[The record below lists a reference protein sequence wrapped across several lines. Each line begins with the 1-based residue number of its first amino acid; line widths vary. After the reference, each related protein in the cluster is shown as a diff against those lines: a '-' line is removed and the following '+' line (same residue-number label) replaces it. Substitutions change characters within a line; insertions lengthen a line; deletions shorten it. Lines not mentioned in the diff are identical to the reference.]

1 MTLIYFII
9 ILSVTI
15 FVHELGHF
23 IFAKRA
29 KIHVYEFCI
38 GMGPRIIK
46 WTRKND
52 ETEYG
57 IRLFPIGG
65 FCSMAGES
73 VELDEKVPKEKLLQ
87 SKTWLQRFLTIAAG
101 VMFNFIFAIIILF
114 IVGLINGNPNNKP
127 IVAEVN
133 NASYAYVAGLQSGDL
148 ITKVNG
154 VKVNTTDRFMIEY
167 QIHYG
172 KDLNLTVI
180 RDSKEV
186 NINITPQ
193 ATNDNTYQYG
203 FSLNNDIEKGFFEAI
218 KYAFSKFAS
227 LISQMCI
234 TILYLF
240 TGKLSLSN
248 LSGPIGIYNIVGESA
263 KSGII
268 NLIYLTGYLSIN
280 VGVINLLPL
289 PAFDGGRLL
298 FLIIEKIIGRPI
310 NTKVENII
318 HSIGFILLMLLMIAI
333 TYNDII
339 RFIIK

>member
-23 IFAKRA
+23 IFAKKA

-38 GMGPRIIK
+38 GMGPRIFK
-46 WTRKND
+46 FSRKND

-65 FCSMAGES
+65 FCSMAGEN
-73 VELDEKVPKEKLLQ
+73 VEIDKDIPKEKLLQ
-87 SKTWLQRFLTIAAG
+87 SKTWLQRFWTIIAG

-127 IVAEVN
+127 IIGEIN
-133 NASYAYVAGLQSGDL
+133 SDSTSYMVGLKSGDL

-154 VKVNTTDRFMIEY
+154 VNVNTIDRFMIEY
-167 QIHYG
+167 QINYG
-172 KDLNLTVI
+172 KDLDLTIV
-180 RDSKEV
+180 RDSKEI
-186 NINITPQ
+186 NINISPKKI
-193 ATNDNTYQYG
+193 DDSTYQYG
-203 FSLNNDIEKGFFEAI
+203 FSLNNDTKKGFIEAI
-218 KYAFSKFAS
+218 KYSFSKFVS
-227 LISQMCI
+227 LINQMYV
-234 TILYLF
+234 TILYLI

-248 LSGPIGIYNIVGESA
+248 LSGPIGIYNIVEESA
-263 KSGII
+263 KSGIL

-298 FLIIEKIIGRPI
+298 FLIIEKIIGRPVDS
-310 NTKVENII
+310 KVENII
-318 HSIGFILLMLLMIAI
+318 HSIGFILLMILMIAI
-333 TYNDII
+333 TYNDIF

>member
-23 IFAKRA
+23 IFAKKA
-29 KIHVYEFCI
+29 GIHVYEFCI
-38 GMGPRIIK
+38 GMGPRIFK

-57 IRLFPIGG
+57 IRIFPIGG
-65 FCSMAGES
+65 FCAMAGED
-73 VELDEKVPKEKLLQ
+73 VEIDENVPVEKRLQ
-87 SKTWLQRFLTIAAG
+87 SKTWMQKFLTIVAG

-114 IVGLINGNPNNKP
+114 IIGLINGNPNNKP
-127 IVAEVN
+127 IVGDVSN
-133 NASYAYVAGLQSGDL
+133 NSYAAGLQSGDL
-148 ITKVNG
+148 IKEVNG
-154 VKVNTTDRFMIEY
+154 VKVNNTDRFMLEY

-186 NINITPQ
+186 EINITPEK
-193 ATNDNTYQYG
+193 TNDSFQYG
-203 FSLNNDIEKGFFEAI
+203 FSLNNEIEKGFFEAI
-218 KYAFSKFAS
+218 KYAFTKFLS
-227 LISQMCI
+227 LISQMYI
-234 TILYLF
+234 TILYLC

-248 LSGPIGIYNIVGESA
+248 LAGPIGIYNIVGESA
-263 KSGII
+263 KAGFV

-298 FLIIEKIIGRPI
+298 FLIIEKIIRKPI
-310 NTKVENII
+310 NPKVENII
-318 HSIGFILLMLLMIAI
+318 HSIGFFLLMILMIAI

>member
-9 ILSVTI
+9 VLSVTI

-23 IFAKRA
+23 IFAKKA
-29 KIHVYEFCI
+29 GIHVYEFCI
-38 GMGPRIIK
+38 GMGPRILK

-57 IRLFPIGG
+57 VRIFPIGG

-73 VELDEKVPKEKLLQ
+73 VEVDENVPKEKRMQ
-87 SKTWLQRFLTIAAG
+87 SKTWLQKFMTIVAG

-127 IVAEVN
+127 IVGDIN
-133 NASYAYVAGLQSGDL
+133 YGSFAYVSGLQSGDL
-148 ITKVNG
+148 IKEING
-154 VKVNTTDRFMIEY
+154 VKVNTTDRFMLEY

-172 KDLNLTVI
+172 KELNLTVI

-186 NINITPQ
+186 EIKITPEP
-193 ATNDNTYQYG
+193 TNDTFQYG

-218 KYAFSKFAS
+218 KYAFGKFAS
-227 LISQMCI
+227 LISQMYI
-234 TILYLF
+234 TILYLC

-248 LSGPIGIYNIVGESA
+248 LAGPIGIYNIVGESA
-263 KSGII
+263 KAGLI
-268 NLIYLTGYLSIN
+268 NVIYLMGYLSIN

-310 NTKVENII
+310 NPKVENII
-318 HSIGFILLMLLMIAI
+318 HAVGLFLLMILMIAI